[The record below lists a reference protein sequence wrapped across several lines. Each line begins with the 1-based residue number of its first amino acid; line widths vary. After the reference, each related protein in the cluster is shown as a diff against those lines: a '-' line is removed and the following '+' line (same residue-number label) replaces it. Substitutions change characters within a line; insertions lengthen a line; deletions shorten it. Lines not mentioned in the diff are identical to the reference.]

1 MENAS
6 KALLIAGAILIAIV
20 LITLGVLILGKGQE
34 VAKEADMSATEI
46 SAFNAKFTQF
56 EGTRVRG
63 TVVKQLYREV
73 LQHNLVNDEG
83 KRVNIK
89 AELDSDDDTSDSIA
103 DLAKTGEKWQE
114 LPSLI
119 GDAGR
124 VYTVSPTYDTATG
137 LVTTMTVTEK

>member
-56 EGTRVRG
+56 EGDRVRG

-73 LQHNLVNDEG
+73 LQHNLTNDAG
-83 KRVNIK
+83 KRVNITVSLASGSGTPTTIAALGK
-89 AELDSDDDTSDSIA
+89 TDADKTLPAKVGDS
-103 DLAKTGEKWQE
+103 
-114 LPSLI
+114 
-119 GDAGR
+119 GR
-124 VYTVSPTYDTATG
+124 VYKVSSSYDTNTG
-137 LVTTMTVTEK
+137 LISTISITER

>member
-73 LQHNLVNDEG
+73 LQHNLVNDAG
-83 KRVNIK
+83 KRVNIAATGSTVGNLGK
-89 AELDSDDDTSDSIA
+89 GDTD
-103 DLAKTGEKWQE
+103 TT
-114 LPSLI
+114 LPDNI

-124 VYTVSPTYDTATG
+124 VYKVTPTYNTDTG
-137 LVTTMTVTEK
+137 LIETMTVEE

>member
-56 EGTRVRG
+56 EGDRVRG

-73 LQHNLVNDEG
+73 LQHNLVNDAG
-83 KRVNIK
+83 KQVTINGNG
-89 AELDSDDDTSDSIA
+89 TSVGTLNGGDQA
-103 DLAKTGEKWQE
+103 
-114 LPSLI
+114 LPAAGI

-124 VYTVSPTYDTATG
+124 VYVVSLNYNTATG
-137 LVTTMTVTEK
+137 LVQSIDISDVATTTTNP

>member
-56 EGTRVRG
+56 EGERVRG
-63 TVVKQLYREV
+63 TVIKQLYREV
-73 LQHNLVNDEG
+73 LQHNLTNDEG
-83 KRVNIK
+83 KRVNITVSSG
-89 AELDSDDDTSDSIA
+89 ATTIEA
-103 DLAKTGEKWQE
+103 LAKKGTTADPDVWKK
-114 LPSLI
+114 LPAKI
-119 GDAGR
+119 GDSGR
-124 VYTVSPTYDTATG
+124 VYKVSSSYDTNTG
-137 LVTTMTVTEK
+137 LISTISITER

>member
-56 EGTRVRG
+56 EGNRVRG
-63 TVVKQLYREV
+63 TIVKQLYREV
-73 LQHNLVNDEG
+73 LQHNLVNDAG
-83 KRVNIK
+83 KQITINGN
-89 AELDSDDDTSDSIA
+89 ASTTDNMAGTA
-103 DLAKTGEKWQE
+103 QE
-114 LPSLI
+114 LPTNI
-119 GDAGR
+119 GDSGM
-124 VYTVSPTYDTATG
+124 VYVVKPVYNTATG
-137 LVTTMTVTEK
+137 LVSSINIDDVPTTPTTPTNP